1 MKNTILLLA
10 AITMLSVQ
18 AFSQTKKQA
27 DTIKKLPAGTYYI
40 INVETGYAI
49 TPAMSSLGQSV
60 FQQDFTKD
68 ATQKWKVI
76 PKTKSYV
83 IQLSGFNDLIFQPH
97 PSVQDH
103 TPILSLPGTG
113 NDQFSIIPTSS
124 GHWLIKSRNGK
135 YLHSYTTSTGN
146 ELRFGS
152 IEEGEKTHLWEFRRV

>member
-10 AITMLSVQ
+10 SFCMMVVHAH
-18 AFSQTKKQA
+18 AQTKKQA

-49 TPAMSSLGQSV
+49 TPAMSSLGQNV

-68 ATQKWKVI
+68 PTQKWKVM
-76 PKTKSYV
+76 PRTKNYV
-83 IQLSGFNDLIFQPH
+83 IQLSGFSDLIFQPH

-113 NDQFSIIPTSS
+113 NDQFSIIPTQSD
-124 GHWLIKSRNGK
+124 HWLIKSRNGK
-135 YLHSYTTSTGN
+135 YLISYPTSTGN
-146 ELRFGS
+146 ELRFGN